1 MPILARLRSLWR
13 NLLHRTHADAELDDE
28 LRAYVALLAEEYERA
43 GMTGED
49 ALRRARIETG
59 GVQQVK
65 ESTRDAWVGAWVTTF
80 GRELRYALRSLRRS
94 PAFVVISIT
103 TLALGIGG
111 ATAVFTVIKGSLLR
125 PLPGVAESDRLITV
139 DVRVQGRSEAWNV
152 SYPDYRD
159 LRERSTTLAGLA
171 GYNGT
176 SMAIVDTAGARTQAM
191 VGFVSDNFFSV
202 LGVHPV
208 VGRVFAAAPSGAR
221 GALDDQVVVL
231 GYDWWQQHFGGDARI
246 IGTTLAIGGGQYT
259 IIGVAPKGF
268 GGAMALYPMEMW
280 IPVVSSRGT
289 APELAAYNMRV
300 DDRHLDL
307 LFVVG
312 RLAPGRT
319 VDDARR
325 DLGAIGRWL
334 AATYQEDRKRSIE
347 VLPRAGM
354 DAEERATMS
363 RVPRLLVLSVTLLLL
378 IACGNVASLSL
389 VRSAAR
395 RRELATRIALGASRA
410 ALVRQV
416 VVEGVVLAA
425 AAGVLGIAI
434 AQLLVS
440 SATLVNTVAPMPGVD
455 VSMDAR
461 VLAVA
466 IASSACTAI
475 LVSLLPALQIFHL
488 QPGSVLKDGGGAV
501 RGHSAGGQRALVGA
515 QVAASLVLLSGAAI
529 IFSAFQRVLDARFG
543 IDPRGIT
550 DAWFEVQP
558 VLHEKA
564 QQRAFYRAVL
574 ARATSEPNIEA
585 VALTNTVPPF
595 QWSGTVTVFRRGEE
609 PPPGPLT
616 DDDRARGFR
625 VNDVTVSPDFFD
637 VMRIPLLRGRTFA
650 TSDNEQSAPVVI
662 VSRRMADMLWP
673 GQEAIGRLLALP
685 TSDEWPRS
693 PLRVIGV
700 VGDIRNVSLTDVP
713 LAMYVPFAQH
723 LDFNLSLVA
732 RGRENA
738 SIPPSTFRRIVAD
751 VDPSIDVH
759 GTETLTQRLSNEVRP
774 QRAASA
780 WIGTFGVIALLLAAV
795 GLYGVMAQAV
805 LQRTREL
812 AVRSA
817 LGASPGGILR
827 TVIRDGLRLAA
838 IGGAVGALGAF
849 VAFRVLRSLF
859 TGVQLTDMRAVIV
872 AVFTLGVAMLAATY
886 LPARRAARLNP
897 VDALRSD

>member
-13 NLLHRTHADAELDDE
+13 NLVGRGEAEQALDEE
-28 LRAYVALLAEEYERA
+28 LRAYVELLAEEHECE
-43 GMTGED
+43 GMTPEQ
-49 ALRRARIETG
+49 AYRTARIEMG

-65 ESTRDAWVGAWVTTF
+65 ESTREAWAGNAVETA

-94 PAFVVISIT
+94 PAFVVTALT

-125 PLPGVAESDRLITV
+125 PLPGVAEPDRLITV

-176 SMAIVDTAGARTQAM
+176 SMAVVDTAGTKTQAM

-208 VGRVFAAAPSGAR
+208 VGRVFAGAPSGMR
-221 GALDDQVVVL
+221 GTLNDQVVVL
-231 GYDWWQQHFGGDARI
+231 GYDWWQQHFSGDARV

-289 APELAAYNMRV
+289 APELAAYDMRI

-416 VVEGVVLAA
+416 VVEGAVLAA
-425 AAGVLGIAI
+425 GAGVLGVAI

-466 IASSACTAI
+466 IASSACTAM

-488 QPGSVLKDGGGAV
+488 QPGSVLKDGGSAV
-501 RGHSAGGQRALVGA
+501 RGHSAGGQRALVAA

-529 IFSAFQRVLDARFG
+529 IFSSLQRVLDAQFG
-543 IDPRGIT
+543 LDPRGIT

-558 VLHEKA
+558 VLHDKA
-564 QQRAFYRAVL
+564 QQLAFYRAVL
-574 ARATSEPNIEA
+574 ARAASEPSIEA
-585 VALTNTVPPF
+585 AALTNSVPPF
-595 QWSGTVTVFRRGEE
+595 QWSGTTTVFRRGEE

-625 VNDVTVSPDFFD
+625 VNDVTVSSSFFEA
-637 VMRIPLLRGRTFA
+637 MRIPLLRGRTFA
-650 TSDNEQSAPVVI
+650 VSDNEQSAPVVI
-662 VSRRMADMLWP
+662 ISRRMADMLWP
-673 GQEAIGRLLALP
+673 GQEAIGQLLALP

-700 VGDIRNVSLTDVP
+700 VGDTRNVSLTDVP
-713 LAMYVPFAQH
+713 LAMYVPFTQH

-732 RGRENA
+732 RGRGSA
-738 SIPPSTFRRIVAD
+738 PVPPSTFRRIVAD
-751 VDPSIDVH
+751 VNSSIDVH
-759 GTETLTQRLSNEVRP
+759 GTETLTQRLREEVRP

-780 WIGTFGVIALLLAAV
+780 WIGTFGLIALLLAAI
-795 GLYGVMAQAV
+795 GLYGVVAQSV

-817 LGASPGGILR
+817 LGASPSGILAM
-827 TVIRDGLRLAA
+827 VLGDGLRLAT
-838 IGGAVGALGAF
+838 IGGIVGGLGALA
-849 VAFRVLRSLF
+849 ALRVLRSLF
-859 TGVQLTDMRAVIV
+859 TGVATTDMQAAVV
-872 AVFTLGVAMLAATY
+872 AALALAIAMFAATY
-886 LPARRAARLNP
+886 LPARRAAKLNP